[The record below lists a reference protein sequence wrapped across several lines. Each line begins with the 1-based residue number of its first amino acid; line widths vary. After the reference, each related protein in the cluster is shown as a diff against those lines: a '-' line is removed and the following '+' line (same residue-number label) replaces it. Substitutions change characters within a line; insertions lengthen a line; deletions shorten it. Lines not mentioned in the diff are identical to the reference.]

1 MIQLLFLIQKYYQNE
16 SKFNGVY
23 SRKNLSKIQDEAYLN
38 EYESIGT
45 KRIVFYVNT
54 KNVTYF
60 IFFVLVE
67 NIPKENIKFT
77 EINITK
83 NIYGIQTYVSEII
96 FFGFIDLMLEGQSLL
111 NCTNFVSPNKFNLK
125 IMRKRYQNIFSSF

>member
-1 MIQLLFLIQKYYQNE
+1 M
-16 SKFNGVY
+16 
-23 SRKNLSKIQDEAYLN
+23 
-38 EYESIGT
+38 
-45 KRIVFYVNT
+45 NT

-60 IFFVLVE
+60 IVFVLVE

-83 NIYGIQTYVSEII
+83 NIYRIQTYVSEII

-125 IMRKRYQNIFSSF
+125 IMRKRYQNIFQ